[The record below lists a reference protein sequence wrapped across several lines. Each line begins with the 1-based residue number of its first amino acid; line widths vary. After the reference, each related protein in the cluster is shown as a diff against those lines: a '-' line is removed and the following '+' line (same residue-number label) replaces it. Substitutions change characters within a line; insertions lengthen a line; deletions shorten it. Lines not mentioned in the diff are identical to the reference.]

1 MPFVPGT
8 RRARPAHQEPRPA
21 VAPQSPLTN
30 VMDSITAL
38 LPLLKILAAFSAM
51 LAGIRLRLG
60 LGTSILGGAA
70 LTALLFGLPPER
82 WPQVVASALANRT
95 TLFLAGIVGLIMA
108 LSTSMEKTG
117 QSRRLMEALAVRMR
131 SPRLRLV
138 FFPALI
144 GLLPMPGGAVFS
156 APMVGEVSRRMSVD
170 AADKALIN
178 YWFRHVWEL
187 GWPLYPGMILTA
199 SLGGLPIHQ
208 LIAWTFPAVP
218 LCLLLG
224 WVFVLRP
231 GRLRI
236 EETPAPVTT
245 ARTSLAGILVLG
257 LPLLVAIGG
266 AVALEG
272 AIGLLLP
279 GVPFE
284 WGVLAALLAAIVA
297 LLAQNGFPLAP
308 VRQTLASRHL
318 YSMLFVIVA
327 IFVFKE
333 TMQAAG
339 VVHELAGMAGGEV
352 ALLASAVFLPFLVG
366 AISGI
371 NVAFVGATFPLLL
384 GILEGLGMQDQ
395 TLPYLVLA
403 QFFGFTGVMISP
415 LHICF
420 ILTCQFFQVE
430 LSRVWRRLVVP
441 CALLAASGSGYFL
454 LIR

>member
-1 MPFVPGT
+1 MESF
-8 RRARPAHQEPRPA
+8 A
-21 VAPQSPLTN
+21 
-30 VMDSITAL
+30 AL
-38 LPLLKILAAFSAM
+38 LPLAKVLAAFAAM

-60 LGTSILGGAA
+60 LGTSILCGAA
-70 LTALLFGLPPER
+70 LTATLFGLPPGR
-82 WPQVVASALANRT
+82 WPQVALAALTSQT

-108 LSTSMEKTG
+108 LSTTMEKTG
-117 QSRRLMEALAVRMR
+117 QSRRLMDALAVRMR
-131 SPRLRLV
+131 SPRLRLA

-156 APMVGEVSRRMSVD
+156 APMVGEVARTMRVD
-170 AADKALIN
+170 GEDKVLVN

-187 GWPLYPGMILTA
+187 GWPLYPGIILTA
-199 SLGGLPIHQ
+199 SLGGVPIHR

-218 LCLLLG
+218 LMLLLG

-236 EETPAPVTT
+236 EETPIPVTT
-245 ARTSLAGILVLG
+245 APTSLAGILGLG
-257 LPLLVAIGG
+257 LPLVVAIGG

-272 AIGLLLP
+272 GIGLLLP

-284 WGVLAALLAAIVA
+284 WGVLAALGAAIVV
-297 LLAQNGFPLAP
+297 LLAQNGFPLAA
-308 VRQTLASRHL
+308 VRQTLTNRHL
-318 YSMLFVIVA
+318 YAMLLVVAA

-333 TMQAAG
+333 TMEAAG
-339 VVHELAGMAGGEV
+339 VVRELAAMAGGGV
-352 ALLASAVFLPFLVG
+352 ALFASAVFLPFLVG

-384 GILEGLGMQDQ
+384 GVLDSLGMQDQ

-415 LHICF
+415 IHICF
-420 ILTCQFFQVE
+420 ILTCQYFRVE
-430 LSRVWRRLVVP
+430 LGRAWRRLVVP
-441 CALLAASGSGYFL
+441 CTLLALGGSGYFL

>member
-1 MPFVPGT
+1 MET
-8 RRARPAHQEPRPA
+8 IA
-21 VAPQSPLTN
+21 
-30 VMDSITAL
+30 AL
-38 LPLLKILAAFSAM
+38 LPLAKVLAAFTAM
-51 LAGIRLRLG
+51 LVGIRLRLG
-60 LGTSILGGAA
+60 LGASILCGAA
-70 LTALLFGLPPER
+70 LTATLFGLPPGR
-82 WPQVVASALANRT
+82 WPQVALAALTSQT
-95 TLFLAGIVGLIMA
+95 TLFLAGIVGLIMT
-108 LSTSMEKTG
+108 LSTTMEKTG
-117 QSRRLMEALAVRMR
+117 QSRRLMDALAARMR

-156 APMVGEVSRRMSVD
+156 APMVGEVARNMRVD
-170 AADKALIN
+170 GVDKALVN

-187 GWPLYPGMILTA
+187 GWPLYPGIILTA
-199 SLGGLPIHQ
+199 SLGGLPIHR

-218 LCLLLG
+218 MMLLLG
-224 WVFVLRP
+224 WIFILRP

-236 EETPAPVTT
+236 EELPAP
-245 ARTSLAGILVLG
+245 LVLAPAKANALLLS
-257 LPLLVAIGG
+257 LPLIVAIGG

-279 GVPFE
+279 EVPFE
-284 WGVLAALLAAIVA
+284 WGVLAALGAAIVT
-297 LLAQNGFPLAP
+297 LLAQNGFPLAA
-308 VRQTLASRHL
+308 VRQTLTNRHL
-318 YSMLFVIVA
+318 YSMLLVVAA

-333 TMQAAG
+333 TMETAG
-339 VVHELAGMAGGEV
+339 VVRELAAMAGGGV
-352 ALLASAVFLPFLVG
+352 ALFASAVFLPFLVG

-384 GILEGLGMQDQ
+384 GVLDNLGMQDQ

-415 LHICF
+415 IHICF
-420 ILTCQFFQVE
+420 ILTCQYFQVE

-441 CALLAASGSGYFL
+441 CVLLALAGTGYFL

>member
-1 MPFVPGT
+1 M
-8 RRARPAHQEPRPA
+8 E
-21 VAPQSPLTN
+21 
-30 VMDSITAL
+30 SILAL
-38 LPLLKILAAFSAM
+38 LPLVKILAAFTAM

-60 LGTSILGGAA
+60 LGASILCGAG
-70 LTALLFGLPPER
+70 LTAVLFGLPLER
-82 WPQVVASALANRT
+82 WPHVVAAALASRT

-108 LSTSMEKTG
+108 LSTTMEKTG
-117 QSRRLMEALAVRMR
+117 QSRRLMDALAVRMR

-156 APMVGEVSRRMSVD
+156 APMVGEVSRRMSLD
-170 AADKALIN
+170 GADKALVN

-187 GWPLYPGMILTA
+187 GWPLYPGIILTA
-199 SLGGLPIHQ
+199 SLGGLPIHR

-218 LCLLLG
+218 LMLLLG
-224 WVFVLRP
+224 WLFVLRP

-236 EETPAPVTT
+236 EEASIPVTT
-245 ARTSLAGILVLG
+245 APTSLAGIVGLG
-257 LPLLVAIGG
+257 LPLIVAIVG
-266 AVALEG
+266 AVVLEG
-272 AIGLLLP
+272 GIGLLLP
-279 GVPFE
+279 GASFE
-284 WGVLAALLAAIVA
+284 WGVLAALLAAIVV

-308 VRQTLASRHL
+308 VRQTLTSRHL
-318 YSMLFVIVA
+318 YSMLFVIVG

-333 TMQAAG
+333 TMEAAG
-339 VVHELAGMAGGEV
+339 VVRDLAGMAGGGV
-352 ALLASAVFLPFLVG
+352 ALFTSAVFLPFLVG

-384 GILEGLGMQDQ
+384 GILDGLGMQGQ

-415 LHICF
+415 IHICF
-420 ILTCQFFQVE
+420 ILTCQYFQVE

-441 CALLAASGSGYFL
+441 CTIVALAGTGYFL